1 MISTSF
7 WDHRFGTNNDALVN
21 PTPSLSRA
29 VRHTLAH
36 AHAVPTL
43 MSAFLLMRP
52 LFDESCRYLIVND
65 ETVYTDTARLVSLL
79 GVNRALP
86 VEVRV

>member
-1 MISTSF
+1 MA
-7 WDHRFGTNNDALVN
+7 GTPETRCGENRSLTLETPAGRALLFLMPVFQQRE
-21 PTPSLSRA
+21 LS
-29 VRHTLAH
+29 
-36 AHAVPTL
+36 
-43 MSAFLLMRP
+43 
-52 LFDESCRYLIVND
+52 YLIVND